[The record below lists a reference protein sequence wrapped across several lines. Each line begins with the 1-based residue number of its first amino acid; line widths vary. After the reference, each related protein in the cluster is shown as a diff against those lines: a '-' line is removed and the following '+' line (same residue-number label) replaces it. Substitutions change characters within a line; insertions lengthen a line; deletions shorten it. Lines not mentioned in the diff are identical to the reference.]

1 MSSLRNIPKEPT
13 SSYSLDITSVSPTV
27 HTMTSG
33 TPDVEKFMDIG
44 KNPKNMKKQELTP
57 EQENFYKEMGRVI
70 DSDLAVLLKDFT
82 PEQIM
87 QARIVFTMDK
97 KNLALTIKIE
107 LPTS

>member
-1 MSSLRNIPKEPT
+1 
-13 SSYSLDITSVSPTV
+13 
-27 HTMTSG
+27 
-33 TPDVEKFMDIG
+33 
-44 KNPKNMKKQELTP
+44 
-57 EQENFYKEMGRVI
+57 MGRII

-107 LPTS
+107 LPTP